1 MQHRWGVVVGLV
13 AIVLLT
19 ARAARADETLL
30 AQAGGP
36 RPLQPPMEQPPI
48 SGPRVTL
55 QVDNPNARLQQHTPL
70 RWRDACIAPCG
81 VIVDPNAVYRVGGG
95 SSIASEPFQLPRG
108 SGDVYIDAQVG
119 SKVKHWAGLGM
130 MIGGAVAAAYGVIY
144 WQFSK
149 AFADVESSSG
159 SGSTGFSDTV
169 RNIGLMA
176 IGAGV
181 VVEIIGIVMFTGGTS
196 VQVR

>member
-1 MQHRWGVVVGLV
+1 MKQWGVVVGLA
-13 AIVLLT
+13 AIAMLT
-19 ARAARADETLL
+19 ARTAH
-30 AQAGGP
+30 AQASWP
-36 RPLQPPMEQPPI
+36 PPLQPPMEAPPI

-55 QVDNPNARLQQHTPL
+55 QVDNPHARLQQHTPL
-70 RWRDACIAPCG
+70 RWRDVCIAPCG
-81 VIVDPNAVYRVGGG
+81 VIVEPTALYRVGGG
-95 SSIASEPFQLPRG
+95 ESIASEPFQLPRR

-119 SKVKHWAGLGM
+119 SNIKHWAGLGM
-130 MIGGAVAAAYGVIY
+130 MIGGAVAALYGVLY

-149 AFADVESSSG
+149 AFADVEANSG

-169 RNIGLMA
+169 RNIGFVI

-181 VVEIIGIVMFTGGTS
+181 VVEIIGIVMFSGGTS